1 MTITAPTAAG
11 APAGRPARGL
21 GRLHAARGLA
31 VNGGALVAN
40 VLASGLTGLGFWVL
54 AARVAPPAVVAQA
67 STAIAAILAV
77 VSLSQQ
83 SFVLTLPALLAD
95 APEPRRMT
103 LSVYRAALLMTA
115 LVAPTYVV
123 LGPRLAHGLQFLQG
137 WRSSVAF
144 VIAALV
150 WCLFSLQDAV
160 LTGLRKAT
168 YVLAEN
174 TGWGTVRVVL
184 LVAALAGGVHM
195 SVVALVASWVVPAAA
210 CVALVSWYLF
220 AAPSSPLAEAR
231 GSRRFERRQLLGYM
245 GAEYVTSVLGSAVTL
260 VTGAYAL
267 TTLGATEAAPLM
279 LAASLVLVV
288 EGAVSAFAQSLA
300 VEASRADGAA
310 ERRRS
315 LVHLTVL
322 ALGGLSLGAVVTVR
336 VASEPIM
343 GLLGSHYREA
353 GGAALM
359 ILVLA
364 VPARAVSLVSNADNR
379 IRGEGGR
386 NLLQQALACAVCFG
400 LLATGRFRTGESIAW
415 VLVVMRYAQTGLAV
429 VHLRRGRLH
438 LVR

>member
-1 MTITAPTAAG
+1 MTITAPTAG
-11 APAGRPARGL
+11 APAGRVARAL
-21 GRLHAARGLA
+21 GRMHAARGLA

-40 VLASGLTGLGFWVL
+40 VLASGLTGLGFWML
-54 AARVAPPAVVAQA
+54 AARVAPPSVVAQA

-95 APEPRRMT
+95 APEPRRLT

-115 LVAPTYVV
+115 LVAPGYVIV
-123 LGPRLAHGLQFLQG
+123 GPRLAHGLQFLQG
-137 WRSSVAF
+137 WRNASWFVVA
-144 VIAALV
+144 AMV

-168 YVLAEN
+168 YVLVEN
-174 TGWGTVRVVL
+174 TGWGAVRVAL
-184 LVAALAGGVHM
+184 LVAALVAGMHM
-195 SVVALVASWVVPAAA
+195 SVAALVASWVVPAAV
-210 CVALVSWYLF
+210 CVGLVSWYLF
-220 AAPSSPLAEAR
+220 ASAASPLEEAR
-231 GSRRFERRQLLGYM
+231 GSRTFERRHLLGYM
-245 GAEYVTSVLGSAVTL
+245 GAEYATSVLSSAVTL

-267 TTLGATEAAPLM
+267 TTLGAADAAPLM
-279 LAASLVLVV
+279 LAASLVLVL

-300 VEASRADGAA
+300 VEASRSDGAA

-322 ALGGLSLGAVVTVR
+322 ALGGLSVGAVVTVR
-336 VASEPIM
+336 VASGPIM
-343 GLLGSHYREA
+343 GLLGPHYREA
-353 GGAALM
+353 GAAALL

-379 IRGEGGR
+379 IRGDGGR

-400 LLATGRFRTGESIAW
+400 LLATGRFRTGEAIAW
-415 VLVVMRYAQTGLAV
+415 VLVVMRYAQAGLAV
-429 VHLRRGRLH
+429 LQLRQGRLR